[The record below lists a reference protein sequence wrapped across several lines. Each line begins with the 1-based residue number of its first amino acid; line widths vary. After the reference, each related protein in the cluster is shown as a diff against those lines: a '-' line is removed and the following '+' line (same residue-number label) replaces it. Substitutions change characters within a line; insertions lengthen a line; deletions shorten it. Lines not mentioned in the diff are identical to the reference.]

1 MLRPMIMACLLVV
14 TACGGPPPPDAT
26 GAEIYRQLCANCH
39 RDDLNGGVGVAIGAG
54 SNAASQD
61 DEFLILTVERG
72 RGRMP
77 SFNSTLTDDQIVR
90 VVEYVREQQ
99 QAAGDSE

>member
-1 MLRPMIMACLLVV
+1 MLRPMIMACLLAV

-26 GAEIYRQLCANCH
+26 GAEIYLQVCSNCH
-39 RDDLNGGVGVAIGAG
+39 GDDLDGGIAVPIGSG

-61 DEFLILTVERG
+61 DDFLILTIERG

-77 SFNSTLTDDQIVR
+77 SFASTLTEDQIVR

-99 QAAGDSE
+99 RAGDPE

>member
-1 MLRPMIMACLLVV
+1 MILACLLAM
-14 TACGGPPPPDAT
+14 TACGGPPTDAT
-26 GAEIYRQLCANCH
+26 GEEIYQQLCSNCH
-39 RDDLNGGVGVAIGAG
+39 GDDLNGAIGGPIGAG

-61 DEFLILTVERG
+61 DEFLVLTIERG

-77 SFNSTLTDDQIVR
+77 SFASTLTDDQIAR

-99 QAAGDSE
+99 GGDRG